1 MQYKWFKLLLV
12 MSVVALV
19 VGAPAMYA
27 RLTQGLEPV
36 AFGSYV
42 PWGLWVAFYLFFLG
56 LSAGAFLIT
65 ILTYVVGMK
74 RFESIGP
81 LSAFTVL
88 VALLL
93 EVQFI
98 LYDLGTMH
106 RALYQFFLTPSFT
119 SLLTWMFVLF
129 NAMFIIYLFKTYFL
143 IRGSIIHRAGN
154 EGSNASFYRLL
165 ALGRTEYDE
174 SMRLADKKRVH
185 RLAWISLPVGL
196 FFYGINGA
204 FFAVVMN
211 RPIWN
216 NAFTPL
222 LFILAALLSGGA
234 LITFLIHVFFSP
246 KKPAVAEAV
255 AKTPTPACESG
266 IMCMDLGRIVLF
278 LLFVFLLL
286 EGMQFFIGYQTAR
299 LDIVTALDHMVTG
312 SQAWTFWVAHLL
324 VGSLIPIILLIR
336 WGHNP
341 SAVAWACF
349 LIVITFP
356 AVRYNFIVPDLAVYK
371 LEGLG
376 AAFAHERLT
385 TDYAPNLNEWMVSI
399 WVMGTG
405 LLAFVLGTRY
415 LPIFEAEGGHHG

>member
-1 MQYKWFKLLLV
+1 MQYKWFKALLIL
-12 MSVVALV
+12 SIVALV
-19 VGAPAMYA
+19 VGSPAMYERA
-27 RLTQGLEPV
+27 TQGLNPV

-74 RFESIGP
+74 RFEAIGP

-88 VALLL
+88 VALIV

-106 RALYQFFLTPSFT
+106 RALYQFILTPSFS
-119 SLLTWMFVLF
+119 SLMTWMFVLF
-129 NAMFIIYLFKTYFL
+129 NAMLLIYFFKTYFL
-143 IRGSIIHRAGN
+143 LRGPIIRRA
-154 EGSNASFYRLL
+154 ASGERGAGFYRLL
-165 ALGRTEYDE
+165 ALGRIEYDE
-174 SMRLADKKRVH
+174 SMRRADDKRVH
-185 RLAWISLPVGL
+185 RLAWLSLPVGL

-222 LFILAALLSGGA
+222 LFIVAALLSGGA
-234 LITFLIHVFFSP
+234 LITFLTHVFLSLRNP
-246 KKPAVAEAV
+246 GGRKAEA
-255 AKTPTPACESG
+255 AAPSCDTG
-266 IMCMDLGRIVLF
+266 IICMDLGRIVLF

-324 VGSLIPIILLIR
+324 LGSLIPIVLLLG
-336 WGHNP
+336 WGNRP
-341 SAVAWACF
+341 GAVAWACF

-399 WVMGTG
+399 WVMATG

-415 LPIFEAEGGHHG
+415 LPMFDAEGGHHG

>member
-1 MQYKWFKLLLV
+1 MQYKWFKALLIL
-12 MSVVALV
+12 SIVALV
-19 VGAPAMYA
+19 VGSPAMYERA
-27 RLTQGLEPV
+27 TQGLNPV

-74 RFESIGP
+74 RFEAIGP

-88 VALLL
+88 VALIV

-106 RALYQFFLTPSFT
+106 RAFYQFILTPSFT
-119 SLLTWMFVLF
+119 SLMTWMFVLF
-129 NAMFIIYLFKTYFL
+129 NAMLVIYFFKTYFL
-143 IRGSIIHRAGN
+143 LRGPIIDRAARG
-154 EGSNASFYRLL
+154 ERGAGFYRLL

-174 SMRLADKKRVH
+174 SMRRADEKRVH
-185 RLAWISLPVGL
+185 ALAWVSLPVGL

-204 FFAVVMN
+204 FFAVLMN

-234 LITFLIHVFFSP
+234 LITFLTHAFLSSKRP
-246 KKPAVAEAV
+246 DGRKAEA
-255 AKTPTPACESG
+255 ASPSCDSG
-266 IMCMDLGRIVLF
+266 IICMDLGRIVLF

-299 LDIVTALDHMVTG
+299 TDIVTALDHMVTG
-312 SQAWTFWVAHLL
+312 PQAWTFWVVHLL
-324 VGSLIPIILLIR
+324 LGSLLPIVLLLG
-336 WGHNP
+336 WGHSP
-341 SAVAWACF
+341 KAVAWACL

-356 AVRYNFIVPDLAVYK
+356 AVRYNFIVPDLAIYK
-371 LEGLG
+371 LEGLD
-376 AAFAHERLT
+376 AAFTHNRLT

-399 WVMGTG
+399 WVMATG
-405 LLAFVLGTRY
+405 LLVFVLGTRY
-415 LPIFEAEGGHHG
+415 LPMFETEGGHNG